1 MVWFL
6 VRCRCA
12 RVQASAGGRVVEWE
26 VPEGSVVGRR
36 AGATHP
42 DEALLL
48 GVSLGGVFGGETT
61 VETQDAV
68 GRGTAPSA
76 TDGDAGSESAVG
88 ESSRQG
94 AHSIGTDGNGVRD
107 LVQ

>member
-12 RVQASAGGRVVEWE
+12 RVPASAGGRVVEGRA
-26 VPEGSVVGRR
+26 PEAGVVAART
-36 AGATHP
+36 GATHP
-42 DEALLL
+42 DEALFV
-48 GVSLGGVFGGETT
+48 GVPLGGVFGSETT

-88 ESSRQG
+88 ELSRQG